1 MCVRVC
7 VYRCIYAHIYTH
19 RHTRTYKDG
28 NTHLCECVCVCVCMW
43 AHARIYGEGASI
55 LQKGLFC
62 SKLIKASDNS
72 TSKRETSPDEWSG
85 QEAQTPLF
93 KTKVEQTDTQKHKVE
108 NKSMAGLDWAGA
120 AGVGGGGRLTEAPWH
135 IYLDND
141 NSNSEGKGPGAG
153 ITIVT
158 ASSKYQKTVASDRS
172 NVSFLQ
178 LRKMVV
184 DSERSDLITWHLTE
198 REIISLGKRVLWS
211 LRTLHQRFLIRPN
224 PPTLRSAHR
233 GDKEEMDLFMCGID
247 TYT

>member
-72 TSKRETSPDEWSG
+72 TSKRETTPDEWRG

-93 KTKVEQTDTQKHKVE
+93 KIKVEQTDTQKHPRAFIWT
-108 NKSMAGLDWAGA
+108 MILLIW
-120 AGVGGGGRLTEAPWH
+120 R
-135 IYLDND
+135 
-141 NSNSEGKGPGAG
+141 GKAQELESQSQQQVWN
-153 ITIVT
+153 IRR
-158 ASSKYQKTVASDRS
+158 QW
-172 NVSFLQ
+172 L
-178 LRKMVV
+178 
-184 DSERSDLITWHLTE
+184 LINRTHLFCSWEKWWWTQ
-198 REIISLGKRVLWS
+198 RHQIS
-211 LRTLHQRFLIRPN
+211 
-224 PPTLRSAHR
+224 
-233 GDKEEMDLFMCGID
+233 
-247 TYT
+247 